1 MNRKLLY
8 AIMAFAAMTALN
20 SCSDDD
26 FKKVYDEK
34 TSLDSPYIFSE
45 DYKDSILSHFCI
57 YFPSLYNGKGA
68 GGGSTSSSPPTLPKS
83 RYCRSIAL
91 DRAMG

>member
-26 FKKVYDEK
+26 FKKV
-34 TSLDSPYIFSE
+34 SL
-45 DYKDSILSHFCI
+45 
-57 YFPSLYNGKGA
+57 
-68 GGGSTSSSPPTLPKS
+68 
-83 RYCRSIAL
+83 R
-91 DRAMG
+91 

>member
-45 DYKDSILSHFCI
+45 DYKDSILVP
-57 YFPSLYNGKGA
+57 YD
-68 GGGSTSSSPPTLPKS
+68 LPHHDWHGILPA
-83 RYCRSIAL
+83 RTEVRIQHDGYQPVVRP
-91 DRAMG
+91 